1 MIPKAYAHSL
11 PGRPKDEW
19 QPLDEHLQA
28 VAEKA
33 KEFGLFF
40 VGNIWIESA
49 QVRDYAV

>member
-11 PGRPKDEW
+11 PGKSKDEW

-33 KEFGLFF
+33 REFASAFGSGDWGYN
-40 VGNIWIESA
+40 VG
-49 QVRDYAV
+49 